1 MTPFCL
7 SSSLHLLLS
16 PSAHHWFF
24 LPFLASSS
32 SPDSWCEWRRTKK
45 RTRKR
50 TTTSSPQLLFIL
62 LQSEVSVCWCK
73 QIRDSHRVFLNTK
86 TYLADVKSRV
96 MNHTATLNFSTHTS
110 TTSFHVVF
118 LCSHATDRHL
128 HPHLLYT
135 QTFFLLH
142 ILFTATSQLIKSNK
156 KKPLKASS
164 NHVLYKHTHR
174 EEHHPCH
181 ENSFF
186 RNERSFV

>member
-118 LCSHATDRHL
+118 LCFSCNRQTSSSTSPIHTNIFPTSHPFYGYIT
-128 HPHLLYT
+128 
-135 QTFFLLH
+135 
-142 ILFTATSQLIKSNK
+142 
-156 KKPLKASS
+156 
-164 NHVLYKHTHR
+164 THQ
-174 EEHHPCH
+174 E
-181 ENSFF
+181 
-186 RNERSFV
+186 